1 MSIYKDILYF
11 VLYNLFC
18 FVYNREE
25 HIYSVEGGNFM
36 LTHAELGA
44 KLKEARSIS
53 GLKQQE
59 AAENL
64 NIGRQ
69 KLISIEKGMGPID
82 TVLLKKMADLYGF
95 ALDHFFEE
103 DNEEFDVKLA
113 FRAADLEEDDQQTI
127 NWSRKVLVNIGILNE
142 ICEELN

>member
-1 MSIYKDILYF
+1 
-11 VLYNLFC
+11 
-18 FVYNREE
+18 
-25 HIYSVEGGNFM
+25 M

-127 NWSRKVLVNIGILNE
+127 NWSRKILVNIGILNE